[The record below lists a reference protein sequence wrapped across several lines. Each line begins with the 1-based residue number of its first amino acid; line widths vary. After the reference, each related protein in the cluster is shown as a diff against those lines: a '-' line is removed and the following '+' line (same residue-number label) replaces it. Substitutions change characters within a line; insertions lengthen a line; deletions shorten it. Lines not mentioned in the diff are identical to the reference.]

1 MSRPVGKAGLEL
13 IKRMEG
19 CRLAAYQDVAG
30 VWTVGYGHT
39 AGVKRGQKITQA
51 QAEAF
56 LLADCQS
63 AANAVD
69 KLKRDFNDNQ
79 RDALISF
86 AFNLGAN
93 NLIKVTVGN
102 RSCSAIANA
111 MLLYCKA
118 GGKRNDGL
126 VARRKE
132 EVKLFNTPCG
142 PSAPSQ
148 TAPAHTSTTQQ
159 YSHKVGEVVTYST
172 CYNSSADPNSKA
184 INCNPW
190 RSGTITKIKTGAKNP
205 YLIENG
211 RCWINDG
218 DIRSTG
224 SVQQTSQTASA
235 VYVVKKG
242 DTLTKIAKAHGTT
255 VNTIKKLN
263 GIKDANKIVVGQKIK
278 L

>member
-1 MSRPVGKAGLEL
+1 MSKTRAEVIKNAKKYLGKPYVWGGES
-13 IKRMEG
+13 MTEG
-19 CRLAAYQDVAG
+19 GFDCS
-30 VWTVGYGHT
+30 GYVFAVMRDSGFNIGRNT
-39 AGVKRGQKITQA
+39 AQGYYNHIGTITQSPGEGDLVFFGKSENKITHVA
-51 QAEAF
+51 IYAGSGKMYESIGSSKNTKKNPGKGVS
-56 LLADCQS
+56 LS
-63 AANAVD
+63 
-69 KLKRDFNDNQ
+69 
-79 RDALISF
+79 
-86 AFNLGAN
+86 
-93 NLIKVTVGN
+93 KVTR
-102 RSCSAIANA
+102 RSDLIA
-111 MLLYCKA
+111 YKKICV
-118 GGKRNDGL
+118 D
-126 VARRKE
+126 
-132 EVKLFNTPCG
+132 
-142 PSAPSQ
+142 SAPSQ

-159 YSHKVGEVVTYST
+159 HVHKVGEVVTYST

-235 VYVVKKG
+235 VYVVKNG

-263 GIKDANKIVVGQKIK
+263 GIKDANKIVVGQKIRLK
-278 L
+278 